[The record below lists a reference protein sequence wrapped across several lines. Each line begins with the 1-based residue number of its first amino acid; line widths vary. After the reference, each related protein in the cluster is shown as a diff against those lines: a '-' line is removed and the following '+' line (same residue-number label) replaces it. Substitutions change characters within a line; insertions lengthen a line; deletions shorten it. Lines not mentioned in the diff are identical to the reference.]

1 MKEIIKVKLKDI
13 DNFMNHPF
21 LVVQDDSLSQLSTS
35 IKENG
40 LLNPLVVRKKENG
53 RYELISG
60 HRRKKAMELIGLTE
74 AEVIVENLND
84 DEATIYMVDSNMYRE
99 KILPSEKAFAYKM
112 KQDAMKHQGKITS
125 DPRGPKLTSEVIG
138 KKFGDSS
145 TNVKRYV
152 RLTYLIPELLELV
165 DNTVKYD
172 KRTYLTMGIK
182 PAVELSYLNKD
193 EQNLVYAS
201 ITYED
206 LTPSHAQTIK
216 IRELSKNRKLNYDT
230 LEKIFLQKKGN
241 QNETITFNK
250 KNIESVLPKEL
261 LVRDKRYIEKYIIDA
276 IKLYNEQQKT
286 KQDNVDLDKLKI

>member
-1 MKEIIKVKLKDI
+1 MKEIVKVKLKDI

-53 RYELISG
+53 KYELISG
-60 HRRKKAMELIGLTE
+60 HRRKKAMELIGLAE

-112 KQDAMKHQGKITS
+112 KLEALKHQGKRTCATGLHKSRDKIS
-125 DPRGPKLTSEVIG
+125 NNESGEMVR
-138 KKFGDSS
+138 
-145 TNVKRYV
+145 RYI

-216 IRELSKNRKLNYDT
+216 IRELSKNKKLNYDT

-286 KQDNVDLDKLKI
+286 KKDNIDLDKLKI